1 MADVK
6 ITDLVDPK
14 AIQELIDLDNQ
25 LAKLLD
31 TYVNVA
37 RQLSAGLE
45 VPIKNLSDLQKA
57 EEELAKSTQTA
68 IETQQKMTSVVER
81 KQAVIANTTNT
92 ISRQLMEQERVNKQ
106 TREEYTGY
114 DNVIAMLQKYNGSYQ
129 EKAKNLLR
137 VTAEL
142 KAAKEQEKALDK
154 QLKEGTIS
162 QAAYDARML
171 DLTVHSRELK
181 AEKADIEKQMRAEE
195 KMNQALAD
203 SYNGG
208 AQQLELLKMAYKNLS
223 AAERESASGREL
235 ERAIQDL
242 DAHLKDTAAD
252 MGEFQRNVG
261 NYAIA
266 GRDGIVSTDSLTAA
280 LNQQAI
286 TTQDVADQTKILEE
300 AKRMLDTTDKNYD
313 ENLARINAQLD
324 ENKARLSDVSD
335 ILGKQPGT
343 VAEAEEQ
350 NRRLAEALKH
360 IDLNSEGAKEKIK
373 AYNDQIES
381 NQEII
386 DSATGSNEQFADQM
400 LSLVGVNANFGS
412 SLQGISKNG
421 NFLDGL
427 TGKVKAF
434 GSTLTGLL
442 ANPWVLAFVGI
453 AGVAAGF
460 KWWYDY
466 NAGLVEATKL
476 TQDFTGLTGDAM
488 KNARSEVQGVADM
501 YGKDFQEVLEAT
513 NAVSKQFGISFEEA
527 MGYVKDGFV
536 AGADANGEF
545 IENLKEYPAYF
556 NEAGVSASEFIAIT
570 TQANKAGI
578 YSDKGIDV
586 IKEGNLRIREMTK
599 STAAALDGIGISSKK
614 VMKDLADGSTTTF
627 EVMQEVGNKL
637 KEYPESA
644 TEVGTALADIFGG
657 PGEDAGLQYITM
669 LGDMKTN
676 LDEVKNQTGELGSLQ
691 EQQLQSEIELQQTM
705 ASVFDQTGG
714 AFETITANAKI
725 FINKGLITI
734 INWIK
739 VIIDGVIDVVNWCIR
754 LYNKSLVVRAAVA
767 AISGAFT
774 MIWEVAKSAVG
785 LIIDAFKAVGKII
798 EGVLTFDSDKIIAG
812 WKEGGAAL
820 RKQVANI
827 ARSTAGTY
835 KNILNQT
842 MGGVELKEYP
852 HSSGGSKSGGGGGGG
867 GVTPSGG
874 GDKTKKKPYT
884 PKSDD
889 DKKKKSSKSKKSDDS
904 EKKEAEKRA
913 QELLKISKELED
925 KRIAAMYDGYDKRAA
940 LIKKKARE
948 ELEKIKGNSEKEQ
961 ELRAEIIKG
970 MDKELADLDADFYSQ
985 LEKENLENRL
995 KTVQEGSDEERMLRE
1010 ALLKQQREAEL
1021 AANKERLKAAE
1032 AMPNKTDEEVK
1043 RRTEELEAV
1052 RQEEAAINADYD
1064 QKQAEELEKFNEKRN
1079 KLIQDRYSVEAEIR
1093 DNNLADELLAINK
1106 EYAAKIALVGNNE
1119 EKRAELQ
1126 EQYEDRCAE
1135 ITEKY
1140 AVKSA
1145 QASIDMYEEML
1156 MNERLTEE
1164 EHEEIARKLAA
1175 ARIALEKEVT
1185 EAFKNEG
1192 QRQVDN
1198 DKKAL
1203 QKKMDAVNKW
1213 LQVASDGLNA
1223 INDLSQQLFENQI
1236 TKIDEELEANQAA
1249 GEQEQADIDELVQKK
1264 IITEEEGEAR
1274 KRAAQA
1280 ETARKEEELERKKM
1294 KIKRKQA
1301 IFDKANSI
1309 AQALISTAMSI
1320 ATTAG
1325 QLGFPAAIP
1334 WIAIA
1339 GALGAMQVATIAAT
1353 PLPQYRMGTDYHKGG
1368 YAIVGDGGQQEV
1380 VSYRNNLWLTP
1391 DVPTLVDLPRGASVT
1406 PSIEQLA
1413 LDCMT
1418 PIPGIPDLPNEIVV
1432 NNDYRDLKREV
1443 MNVAS
1448 VIKRHSARQHAD
1460 AIAAKYDVFK
1470 KSKI

>member
-360 IDLNSEGAKEKIK
+360 INLNSEGAKEKIK

-867 GVTPSGG
+867 VIPSGG

-948 ELEKIKGNSEKEQ
+948 ELEKIKGNSDKEQ

>member
-725 FINKGLITI
+725 FINEGLITI

-867 GVTPSGG
+867 VTPSGG

-970 MDKELADLDADFYSQ
+970 MDKERADLDADFYSQ

>member
-867 GVTPSGG
+867 VTPSGG

-970 MDKELADLDADFYSQ
+970 MDKERADLDADFYSQ

>member
-867 GVTPSGG
+867 VIPSGG

>member
-867 GVTPSGG
+867 VTPSGG